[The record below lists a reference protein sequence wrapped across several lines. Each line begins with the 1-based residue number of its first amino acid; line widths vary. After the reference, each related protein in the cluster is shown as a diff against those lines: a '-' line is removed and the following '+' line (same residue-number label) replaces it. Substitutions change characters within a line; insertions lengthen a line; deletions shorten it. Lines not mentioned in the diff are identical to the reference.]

1 MEKILDLKMDRKF
14 SVVGAGYVG
23 ISVAVLL
30 SQKNHVSIVDI
41 DEDKVNLINA
51 KKSPI
56 KDSLVSKFLEKK
68 DLRLY
73 ATNDLEMSVRE
84 SDIVIIAL
92 PTDYDSNKDT
102 FNTDV
107 LLNTISKVFRIN
119 KKAIVLIKSTIPIGY
134 TKYLRDKFNTDNIIF
149 SPEFLR
155 EGSALYDNLYPS
167 RIVVGSKKKNGKL
180 ISEIFANCAKN
191 EPEIFLM
198 ASSEAE
204 SVKLFA
210 NSYLATRIS
219 FFNELDSFCFEN
231 ELDTKSVIDG
241 ISSDTRIGP
250 HYNNPSFGYG
260 GYCLPKDTKQMVS
273 NFYPVPQSIFS
284 ATVESNSKR
293 KTYIANKIIEL
304 NPKTAG
310 IYRLTMKKDS
320 DNLRDSAIFDVIRIL
335 NSNKIKINLYEPIVK
350 ADSFEGMKVIND
362 LNTFKDCSEVII
374 ANRIDENL
382 NDVTEKIFSRDIYKE
397 N

>member
-1 MEKILDLKMDRKF
+1 MNRKF

-30 SQKNHVSIVDI
+30 SQKNLVSIVDI
-41 DEDKVNLINA
+41 DKDKVNLINA

-56 KDSLVSKFLEKK
+56 KDSLVTEFLEKK
-68 DLRLY
+68 DLNLS
-73 ATNDLEMSVRE
+73 ATDDLEMSVRE
-84 SDIVIIAL
+84 SEIVILAL
-92 PTDYDSNKDT
+92 PTDYDSNKDN

-107 LLNTISKVFRIN
+107 LFNTISKVLRIN
-119 KKAIVLIKSTIPIGY
+119 QKALVLIKSTIPIGY
-134 TKYLRDKFNTDNIIF
+134 TKYIRNKFNTNNIIF

-167 RIVVGSKKKNGKL
+167 RIIVGSKKKNGKI

-219 FFNELDSFCFEN
+219 FFNELDSFCLEN

-241 ISSDTRIGP
+241 ISSDPRIGL

-284 ATVESNSKR
+284 ATVESNAKR

-304 NPKTAG
+304 NPKTVG
-310 IYRLTMKKDS
+310 IYRLTMKKES
-320 DNLRDSAIFDVIRIL
+320 DNLRESAIFDVIRIL
-335 NSNKIKINLYEPIVK
+335 NLSEIKINLYEPILKVN
-350 ADSFEGMKVIND
+350 SFESMDVIND
-362 LNTFKDCSEVII
+362 LNIFKDSSEIII

-382 NDVTEKIFSRDIYKE
+382 NDVPEKIFSRDIYNE

>member
-1 MEKILDLKMDRKF
+1 LEKILNLKMNRKF

-30 SQKNHVSIVDI
+30 SQKNLVSIVDI
-41 DEDKVNLINA
+41 DKDKVNLINA

-56 KDSLVSKFLEKK
+56 KDSLVTEFLEKK
-68 DLRLY
+68 DLNLS
-73 ATNDLEMSVRE
+73 ATDDLEMSVRE
-84 SDIVIIAL
+84 SEIVILAL
-92 PTDYDSNKDT
+92 PTDYDSNKDN

-107 LLNTISKVFRIN
+107 LFNTISKVLRIN
-119 KKAIVLIKSTIPIGY
+119 QKALVLIKSTIPIGY
-134 TKYLRDKFNTDNIIF
+134 TKYIRNKFNTNNIIF

-167 RIVVGSKKKNGKL
+167 RIIVGSKKKNGKI

-219 FFNELDSFCFEN
+219 FFNELDSFCLEN

-241 ISSDTRIGP
+241 ISSDPRIGL

-284 ATVESNSKR
+284 ATVESNAKR

-304 NPKTAG
+304 NPKTVG
-310 IYRLTMKKDS
+310 IYRLTMKKES
-320 DNLRDSAIFDVIRIL
+320 DNLRESAIFDVIRIL
-335 NSNKIKINLYEPIVK
+335 NLSEIKINLYEPILKVN
-350 ADSFEGMKVIND
+350 SFESMDVIND
-362 LNTFKDCSEVII
+362 LNIFKDSSEIII

-382 NDVTEKIFSRDIYKE
+382 NDVPEKIFSRDIYNE

>member
-1 MEKILDLKMDRKF
+1 MNIKF
-14 SVVGAGYVG
+14 SIVGAGYVG
-23 ISVAVLL
+23 MSVAVLL
-30 SQKNHVSIVDI
+30 SQKNQVSIVDI
-41 DEDKVNLINA
+41 DENKVNLINS

-56 KDSLVSKFLEKK
+56 KDSLVSEFLEKEHLK
-68 DLRLY
+68 LN
-73 ATNDLEMSVRE
+73 ATKNLEMSVRE
-84 SDIVIIAL
+84 SDIVIFAL

-102 FNTDV
+102 FNTDE
-107 LLNTISKVFRIN
+107 LLNTISKVLRIN
-119 KKAIVLIKSTIPIGY
+119 PKALLLIKSTIPIGY

-167 RIVVGSKKKNGKL
+167 RIVVGSKKKDGKL

-191 EPEIFLM
+191 APKIFLM
-198 ASSEAE
+198 SSSEAE

-219 FFNELDSFCFEN
+219 FFNELDSFCLEN
-231 ELDTKSVIDG
+231 ELDTKSVIEG
-241 ISSDTRIGP
+241 ISSDPRIGS

-273 NFYPVPQSIFS
+273 NFNSIPQSIFS
-284 ATVESNSKR
+284 ATVESNFKR

-304 NPKTAG
+304 KPNIVG

-320 DNLRDSAIFDVIRIL
+320 DNLRDSAIFDVIKIL
-335 NSNKIKINLYEPIVK
+335 NSNKIKTNLYEPILKV
-350 ADSFEGMKVIND
+350 DHFEGMKVIND
-362 LNTFKDCSEVII
+362 LNTFKNCCEIII

-382 NDVTEKIFSRDIYKE
+382 NNVAEKIFSRDIFKE

>member
-1 MEKILDLKMDRKF
+1 MNRKF

-30 SQKNHVSIVDI
+30 SQKNHVTLVDI
-41 DEDKVNLINA
+41 DDDKINLINA

-56 KDSLVSKFLEKK
+56 KDSLVSEFLEKK
-68 DLRLY
+68 DLKLN
-73 ATNDLEMSVRE
+73 ATKDLEMSVRE
-84 SDIVIIAL
+84 SDIVILAL
-92 PTDYDSNKDT
+92 PTDYDTKKHT
-102 FNTDV
+102 FNIDI
-107 LLNTISKVFRIN
+107 LSNTISKVLRIN
-119 KKAIVLIKSTIPIGY
+119 KRATLLIKSTIPIGY

-149 SPEFLR
+149 APEFLR

-167 RIVVGSKKKNGKL
+167 RIVVGCKKKNGKL
-180 ISEIFANCAKN
+180 ISEIFANCAEN
-191 EPEIFLM
+191 QPEIFLM
-198 ASSEAE
+198 DASEAE

-219 FFNELDSFCFEN
+219 FFNELDSFCLEN

-241 ISSDTRIGP
+241 ISSDPRIGT

-273 NFYPVPQSIFS
+273 NFHPVPQSIFS
-284 ATVESNSKR
+284 ATVESNAKR

-304 NPKTAG
+304 NPKTVG

-320 DNLRDSAIFDVIRIL
+320 DNLRDSAIFDVIKIL
-335 NSNKIKINLYEPIVK
+335 NTNKIKINLYEPIVK
-350 ADSFEGMKVIND
+350 ADSFEGMEVIND
-362 LNTFKDCSEVII
+362 LNIFKDCSQVII

-382 NDVTEKIFSRDIYKE
+382 NDVHEKIFSRDIYKE

>member
-1 MEKILDLKMDRKF
+1 MNRKF

-30 SQKNHVSIVDI
+30 SQKNLVSIVDI
-41 DEDKVNLINA
+41 DKDKVNLINA

-56 KDSLVSKFLEKK
+56 KDSLVTEFLEKK
-68 DLRLY
+68 DLNLS
-73 ATNDLEMSVRE
+73 ATDDLEMSVRE
-84 SDIVIIAL
+84 SEIVILAL

-107 LLNTISKVFRIN
+107 LFNTISKVLRIN
-119 KKAIVLIKSTIPIGY
+119 QKALVLIKSTIPIGY
-134 TKYLRDKFNTDNIIF
+134 TKYIRNKFNTNNIIF

-155 EGSALYDNLYPS
+155 EGCALYDNLYPS
-167 RIVVGSKKKNGKL
+167 RIIVGSKKKNGKI

-219 FFNELDSFCFEN
+219 FFNELDSFCLEN

-241 ISSDTRIGP
+241 ISSDPRIGL

-284 ATVESNSKR
+284 ATVESNAKR

-304 NPKTAG
+304 NPKTVG
-310 IYRLTMKKDS
+310 IYRLTMKKES
-320 DNLRDSAIFDVIRIL
+320 DNLRESAIFDVIRIL
-335 NSNKIKINLYEPIVK
+335 NLSEIKINLYEPILKVN
-350 ADSFEGMKVIND
+350 SFESMDVIND
-362 LNTFKDCSEVII
+362 LNIFKDSSEIII
-374 ANRIDENL
+374 ANRIDKNL
-382 NDVTEKIFSRDIYKE
+382 NDVPEKIFSRDIYNE

>member
-1 MEKILDLKMDRKF
+1 MNRKF

-30 SQKNHVSIVDI
+30 SQKNLVSIVDI
-41 DEDKVNLINA
+41 DKDKVNLINA
-51 KKSPI
+51 RKSPI
-56 KDSLVSKFLEKK
+56 KDSLVTEFLEKK
-68 DLRLY
+68 DLNLN
-73 ATNDLEMSVRE
+73 ATDDLEMSVRE
-84 SDIVIIAL
+84 SEIVILAL
-92 PTDYDSNKDT
+92 PTDYDSNKNT

-107 LLNTISKVFRIN
+107 LFNTISKVLRIN
-119 KKAIVLIKSTIPIGY
+119 QKALVLIKSTIPIGY
-134 TKYLRDKFNTDNIIF
+134 TKYIRNKFNTNNIIF

-167 RIVVGSKKKNGKL
+167 RIIVGSKKKNGKI

-219 FFNELDSFCFEN
+219 FFNELDSFCLEN

-241 ISSDTRIGP
+241 ISSDPRIGL

-284 ATVESNSKR
+284 ATVESNAKR
-293 KTYIANKIIEL
+293 KKYIANKIIEL
-304 NPKTAG
+304 NPKTVG
-310 IYRLTMKKDS
+310 IYRLTMKKES
-320 DNLRDSAIFDVIRIL
+320 DNLRESAIFDVIRIL
-335 NSNKIKINLYEPIVK
+335 NLNEIKINLYEPILKVN
-350 ADSFEGMKVIND
+350 SFESMDVIND
-362 LNTFKDCSEVII
+362 LNIFKDSSEIII

-382 NDVTEKIFSRDIYKE
+382 NDVPEKIFSRDIYKE